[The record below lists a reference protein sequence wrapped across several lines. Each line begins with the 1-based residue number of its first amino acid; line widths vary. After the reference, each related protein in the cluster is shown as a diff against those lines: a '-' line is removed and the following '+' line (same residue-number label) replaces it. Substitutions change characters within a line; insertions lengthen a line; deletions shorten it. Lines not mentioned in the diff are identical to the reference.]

1 VGTNLAANAIFCQ
14 TPEPMM
20 IRLTMVG
27 PRANAT
33 VAAISPYFRV
43 TEGVVW
49 VRPDDGPIATYEE
62 HGWRHDGR
70 LWPGM
75 RFEGQCRLILGL
87 PRDPTS
93 ISEVLQSVSIA
104 GCVLRTNGIPVA
116 VYDGT
121 TQTWQGVTAGS
132 WWPAFR
138 IELADLRKPLTEEL
152 PEDAT
157 APDRLADPQAVPRGR
172 RRAPGAES
180 LHHA

>member
-1 VGTNLAANAIFCQ
+1 
-14 TPEPMM
+14 
-20 IRLTMVG
+20 MVG
-27 PRANAT
+27 LPANAT
-33 VAAISPYFRV
+33 VAATSPYFRV

-62 HGWRHDGR
+62 HGWRHNGV

-104 GCVLRTNGIPVA
+104 CRVLRTNGIPVA
-116 VYDGT
+116 VYDDT
-121 TQTWQGVTAGS
+121 TRAWRGVTAGS

-138 IELADLRKPLTEEL
+138 IELADLREPLGERLPDDAKP
-152 PEDAT
+152 
-157 APDRLADPQAVPRGR
+157 PDRSEDPEAVPAGKRPAV
-172 RRAPGAES
+172 RAPGAES
-180 LHHA
+180 RRHL

>member
-1 VGTNLAANAIFCQ
+1 
-14 TPEPMM
+14 M

-27 PRANAT
+27 LPASAT
-33 VAAISPYFRV
+33 VAAASPYFRV

-62 HGWRHDGR
+62 HGWRHNGL

-75 RFEGQCRLILGL
+75 RFEGQCRLVLGL

-104 GCVLRTNGIPVA
+104 GRVLRANGIPVA
-116 VYDGT
+116 VYDGM

-138 IELADLRKPLTEEL
+138 IELADLRQPLADGL
-152 PEDAT
+152 ADGARS
-157 APDRLADPQAVPRGR
+157 PDGSQDPQAIAGTE
-172 RRAPGAES
+172 RAAAGARGAES
-180 LHHA
+180 RRHP

>member
-1 VGTNLAANAIFCQ
+1 
-14 TPEPMM
+14 MM

-27 PRANAT
+27 PQANAT
-33 VAAISPYFRV
+33 VAATCPYFRV

-62 HGWRHDGR
+62 HGWRHNGR

-104 GCVLRTNGIPVA
+104 GRVLRANGIPVA
-116 VYDGT
+116 VYDGL

-132 WWPAFR
+132 FWPAFR
-138 IELADLRKPLTEEL
+138 IELADLRKPLTERL
-152 PEDAT
+152 PDDPKP
-157 APDRLADPQAVPRGR
+157 PDRSEDPLAVPAGERPATGAR
-172 RRAPGAES
+172 GAES
-180 LHHA
+180 RHHP